1 MQTVTKIFG
10 MSALMLL
17 VAGCGNANEEA
28 VPDATEDSPT
38 TETAEKD
45 ATETKE
51 NTSNGEGEE
60 ADMEKENEVTPEET
74 VSTEPDSISAD
85 AGDKQDE
92 DALSEYTSEQ
102 IEYAR
107 VWLQLGPNQDI
118 DGLYVERI
126 PADTPLNPDDETSG
140 VYPEDVIQ
148 LAGSRLV
155 DGSVTYSGNGDGT
168 INVYNVPL
176 RWDGEYPAGE
186 EFYTEIID
194 NTELVPVDVGEDKEV
209 VHLIELL
216 KEQP

>member
-1 MQTVTKIFG
+1 MKAVTKFCWMG
-10 MSALMLL
+10 AVLL
-17 VAGCGNANEEA
+17 LLTGCGNANEDSTKDGSEGSL
-28 VPDATEDSPT
+28 ATDSIEKGMAE
-38 TETAEKD
+38 TE
-45 ATETKE
+45 E
-51 NTSNGEGEE
+51 NTLKDEGEE
-60 ADMEKENEVTPEET
+60 AEMNNGNDVPSGENEAV
-74 VSTEPDSISAD
+74 EPDSNSLD
-85 AGDKQDE
+85 TGNQQNE
-92 DALSEYTSEQ
+92 DALSPYSSEQ

-118 DGLYVERI
+118 DSLYVERI
-126 PADTPLNPDDETSG
+126 PADTPLNPDDDTSG

-194 NTELVPVDVGEDKEV
+194 NTELVPVDVGEDEEV
-209 VHLIELL
+209 IRLIKLINIES
-216 KEQP
+216 

>member
-1 MQTVTKIFG
+1 MKAVTKIFWMG
-10 MSALMLL
+10 AVVLLM
-17 VAGCGNANEEA
+17 AGCGNANEES
-28 VPDATEDSPT
+28 VPDASQESS
-38 TETAEKD
+38 
-45 ATETKE
+45 ATETTEKDSFE
-51 NTSNGEGEE
+51 TKDNTSKDEGEE
-60 ADMEKENEVTPEET
+60 ADMEKQNDITPEET
-74 VSTEPDSISAD
+74 ASTETDSTSAD
-85 AGDKQDE
+85 GGNEQDE
-92 DALSEYTSEQ
+92 DALSQYTSEQ

-194 NTELVPVDVGEDKEV
+194 NTELVPVDVGDDAAV
-209 VHLIELL
+209 IRLIELL